1 MTSRIP
7 REVFFYT
14 GTTLNTN
21 PSSRRRDLVSKENSS
36 YQQIQAQEDR
46 SKGLNKGAL
55 LVLGLQHAF
64 TMFGATV
71 LVPYLTGVPVNVALF
86 TAGIGTL
93 IFHLLTKWK
102 VPIFLGSSFAYI
114 APINAVILYHANVSD
129 KFQSVPEAMAAG
141 VSITPEMIA
150 YATGGIMIAGLVQVG
165 IAILIK
171 FIGVEKFEK
180 LFPPAVAGT
189 IIAVIGLNLAPVAID
204 MASSNWW
211 IALVALGTAVVVR
224 LYTKGFTRL
233 IPVMCGIIVGYVVA
247 AITGNVSFAAV
258 SEAGWIG
265 VPGFVLPKFSL
276 YALSVLVPVALA
288 PTIEH
293 FGDIFAVSAIAGKKY
308 FEDPGVH
315 RTLAGD
321 GIATAVAGLLGGP
334 ANTTYSE
341 NTGVL
346 AITKVFNPVVMRIA
360 AVFAIIL
367 SFVPKVGVL
376 IQSIPT
382 SVMGGIEI
390 LLFGMISAVGM
401 RTLIENRV
409 KVDGKNLTIIAVML
423 VIGIGGASIGI
434 GNVKFEGI
442 GLAAL
447 VGLILNA
454 IFMLTKA
461 PEE

>member
-1 MTSRIP
+1 MS
-7 REVFFYT
+7 T
-14 GTTLNTN
+14 GG
-21 PSSRRRDLVSKENSS
+21 SS
-36 YQQIQAQEDR
+36 YQEVQAQEDR
-46 SKGLNKGAL
+46 SKGLGKWAL

-86 TAGIGTL
+86 TAGLGTL

-102 VPIFLGSSFAYI
+102 VPVFLGSSFAYI
-114 APINAVILYHANVSD
+114 APINAVILYYANVSD
-129 KFQSVPEAMAAG
+129 KFGSVPEAMAAG
-141 VSITPEMIA
+141 VAITPDMIA
-150 YATGGIMIAGLVQVG
+150 YATGGILIAGLVQVG

-171 FIGVEKFEK
+171 AIGVKKFEK

-189 IIAVIGLNLAPVAID
+189 IIAVIGLNLAPVAIN

-211 IALVALGTAVVVR
+211 IAIVALGTAVVVR
-224 LYTKGFTRL
+224 LYTKGFTRM
-233 IPVMCGIIVGYVVA
+233 IPVMCGIIVGYIVA
-247 AITGNVSFAAV
+247 AITGNVSMTAV
-258 SEAGWIG
+258 AEAGWIG
-265 VPGFVLPKFSL
+265 MPQFILPKFSL
-276 YALSVLVPVALA
+276 YALSIVVPVALA

-293 FGDIFAVSAIAGKKY
+293 FGDIFAVSAITGKKF
-308 FEDPGVH
+308 FEDPGIH
-315 RTLAGD
+315 RTLSGD

-360 AVFAIIL
+360 AIFAIIL
-367 SFVPKVGVL
+367 SFVPKVGAF
-376 IQSIPT
+376 IQSIPV

-390 LLFGMISAVGM
+390 LLFGMIAAVGM

-409 KVDGKNLTIIAVML
+409 KVDGKNLIIISVML
-423 VIGIGGASIGI
+423 VIGIGGASIGL
-434 GNVKFEGI
+434 GNVRFEGI

-447 VGLILNA
+447 VGLILNG

>member
-1 MTSRIP
+1 VSNEKSAYQ
-7 REVFFYT
+7 EV
-14 GTTLNTN
+14 
-21 PSSRRRDLVSKENSS
+21 KE
-36 YQQIQAQEDR
+36 QEDR
-46 SKGLNKGAL
+46 SKNLGKGGL

-93 IFHLLTKWK
+93 LFHLLTKWK

-114 APINAVILYHANVSD
+114 APINAVILYHANAPEA
-129 KFQSVPEAMAAG
+129 FGSVPEAISAG
-141 VSITPEMIA
+141 FAITPDMIA
-150 YATGGIMIAGLVQVG
+150 YATGGIMIAGFVQVA

-171 FIGVEKFEK
+171 VLGISKFEK
-180 LFPPAVAGT
+180 IFPPAVAGT
-189 IIAVIGLNLAPVAID
+189 IIAVIGLNLAPTAIS

-211 IALVALGTAVVVR
+211 IAIVSLGTAVIVR
-224 LYTKGFTRL
+224 LYVKGFTRL
-233 IPVMCGIIVGYVVA
+233 IPVMCGIIVGYIVA
-247 AITGNVSFAAV
+247 AITGNVSFDAV
-258 SEAGWIG
+258 NQASWIG
-265 VPGFVLPKFSL
+265 IPSFVLPKFSVYSL
-276 YALSVLVPVALA
+276 TVLVPVALA

-293 FGDIFAVSAIAGKKY
+293 FGDIFAVSSIVGKKFY
-308 FEDPGVH
+308 DDPGIH

-321 GIATAVAGLLGGP
+321 GIATAVAGFFGGP

-346 AITKVFNPVVMRIA
+346 AITKVFNPTVMRIA

-367 SFVPKVGVL
+367 SFVPKVGAV

-382 SVMGGIEI
+382 AVMGGIEI
-390 LLFGMISAVGM
+390 LLFGMIAAVGM
-401 RTLIENRV
+401 KTLIENRV
-409 KVDGKNLTIIAVML
+409 KVDGKNLIIISVML
-423 VIGIGGASIGI
+423 VVGIGGAAIGI
-434 GNVKFEGI
+434 GPVRFEGI

-447 VGLILNA
+447 VGLILNG
-454 IFMLTKA
+454 IFVATKA